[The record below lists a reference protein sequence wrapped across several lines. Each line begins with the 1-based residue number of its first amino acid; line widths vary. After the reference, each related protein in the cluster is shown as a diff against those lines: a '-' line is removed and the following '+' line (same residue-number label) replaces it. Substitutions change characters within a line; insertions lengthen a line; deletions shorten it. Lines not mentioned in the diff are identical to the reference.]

1 MNGKIGMKALSAF
14 LAVMLV
20 GVVMAMAMAMPIVP
34 AASTEEQTRTNPL
47 FQNLH
52 NFQR

>member
-20 GVVMAMAMAMPIVP
+20 GVVMAMAMPIVP